1 MVLLSNDEF
10 LSCLH
15 ELMLRSKEK
24 GSVYLTMKRC
34 NLLNLCIF
42 PSAGANTNPNISL
55 DAYKQLKSAKK
66 SEDAKSILHSKDTQY
81 QTLMRA
87 TFGNK
92 KLSTLVDSS
101 NLVQFTDKYQT
112 VTRLHMDSLK
122 KKDRKDKKEKRK
134 NKNES
139 TNAVVA

>member
-24 GSVYLTMKRC
+24 GSVYLTMKRY
-34 NLLNLCIF
+34 
-42 PSAGANTNPNISL
+42 
-55 DAYKQLKSAKK
+55 AYKQLKSAKK